1 MLNHSNIGFES
12 ALKSVEYFYNELF
25 EIYTNRPSQFEG
37 KILVRGNHIS
47 YTQNDKILLEI
58 CSNKTNLA
66 FGGIVIINHEYIY
79 YSDQINVINNVSF
92 KYFITSF
99 LNFGEVLALVSNTRN
114 TKSIKSFDSKLTD
127 IQLEALYKALIN
139 EYIHSETTLEQFKAV
154 FTAQPVETIT
164 KIDWLKEP
172 VLLAYFIDNLF
183 DKKYIRR
190 HSKKWKMLD
199 IVFTKAEN
207 LKQITENYKNNQRG
221 QPLNHSEID
230 KLIDLL

>member
-1 MLNHSNIGFES
+1 MLKLYSGQES
-12 ALKSVEYFYNELF
+12 KVYTGKAIITDEYFGFLDNYNTCTFKFYIKSF
-25 EIYTNRPSQFEG
+25 E
-37 KILVRGNHIS
+37 
-47 YTQNDKILLEI
+47 
-58 CSNKTNLA
+58 
-66 FGGIVIINHEYIY
+66 
-79 YSDQINVINNVSF
+79 
-92 KYFITSF
+92 
-99 LNFGEVLALVSNTRN
+99 NFGEILALVSNTGN

-127 IQLEALYKALIN
+127 VQLKTLFNALKN
-139 EYIHSETTLEQFKAV
+139 EYIHSKTTFEQFKAV
-154 FTAQPVETIT
+154 FTTQPVETIT

-190 HSKKWKMLD
+190 HPKKWKILD

>member
-1 MLNHSNIGFES
+1 MNKEKFKEIMITTLSSVPDNSIRAEVLKKELNNTGISFES
-12 ALKSVEYFYNELF
+12 ALASANYFYNEMLK
-25 EIYTNRPSQFEG
+25 IYSGQESTVYRG
-37 KILVRGNHIS
+37 KVIVTDEAFCFIDSLNVCYNH
-47 YTQNDKILLEI
+47 N
-58 CSNKTNLA
+58 
-66 FGGIVIINHEYIY
+66 
-79 YSDQINVINNVSF
+79 SF
-92 KYFITSF
+92 KFYITSF
-99 LNFGEVLALVSNTRN
+99 ENFGEVLALVSNTEN

-127 IQLEALYKALIN
+127 IQLQTLYKALIN
-139 EYIHSETTLEQFKAV
+139 EYIHSKTTFEQFKAV
-154 FTAQPVETIT
+154 FTTQPVETIT

-190 HSKKWKMLD
+190 HPKKWKILD